1 MPRDSTQE
9 VIRKEWGRWWMV
21 VLFSGAM
28 AWMESATVVYLRT
41 LVGRLEPYQA
51 HPLPI
56 DAHLGGIEVAREAA
70 TMSML
75 FAAGWLAGS
84 TRPRRFGY
92 FLVAFGVWDI
102 LYYAFLAVMGPW
114 PRTVWDWDVLF
125 LIPLPWWGPL
135 LAPCLVAALMV
146 LLGTLLTQGHPAEA
160 QRWPGRWSWATCLSG
175 AALALL
181 VFMADALGL
190 ALSGRAT
197 GAALSASLPTTFH
210 WPPFLLALL
219 LMAAPVL
226 ELLAWTR
233 RNRHALALAT
243 SALPD

>member
-1 MPRDSTQE
+1 MPRDPARDP
-9 VIRKEWGRWWMV
+9 VRAEWGRWGMV
-21 VLFSGAM
+21 VLFAGAM

-56 DAHLGGIEVAREAA
+56 DAHLSGIEVAREAA
-70 TMSML
+70 TLAML

-92 FLVAFGVWDI
+92 FLVAFGVWDL

-114 PRTVWDWDVLF
+114 PHTVWDWDILF

-146 LLGTLLTQGHPAEA
+146 LLGTLLTQGHPSSV
-160 QRWPGRWSWATCLSG
+160 QRWPARWSWATCVSG
-175 AALALL
+175 AVLALL

-190 ALSGRAT
+190 ALAGRAT
-197 GAALSASLPTTFH
+197 GTALSGALPTAFH
-210 WPPFLLALL
+210 WPPFLLSLL

-226 ELLAWTR
+226 ELLAWAR
-233 RNRHALALAT
+233 RERAALALA
-243 SALPD
+243 SAAVPD